1 MLYRYIIIAIRNLR
15 RQRLFTFINIA
26 GLAVSMALCL
36 LVLISTRN
44 NFTYDNF
51 HPDIDHTWR
60 ITTRA
65 QTPDGRKYH
74 MASTP
79 LPMGEA
85 LKNNYTAIQE
95 ETTLYGALSGVGRI
109 NKKKINVNGA
119 FATPSFFKVFGFK
132 LAAGNPLTALTAPNS
147 IVLTDETAKRFF
159 GTVDPMG
166 KVIQFDQQGSFIV
179 SGVLQPTTSLTH
191 ISYEAFASMSS
202 VAALEQTHVLRPM
215 QQNWNDIQSVY
226 TYVVMRPG
234 EGKSALTAAL
244 NDIGHRYDDL
254 PGKGQGHIAFEPQA
268 LSKISPSQE
277 LYDDITNAPP
287 WGKILTEVGVAMLLL
302 TCACF
307 NYTNLSIVRSLQR
320 AKEVGVRKVNGA
332 QRWQIFVQF
341 ITESVLMCI
350 LSLILAVLLL
360 LLAQSTHFRAVP
372 IPDINLL
379 NGHLLL
385 WFLLFSII
393 TGVVAGAIPAWA
405 LSSFQPAKVLKNL
418 IDIKLFGGLGLRKS
432 LIVIQF
438 SLSLTAIIFL
448 VTVYRQFSYKAVM
461 DMGFY
466 RKDILN
472 VPLADVDFQLM
483 KERMQNLNGVSTVTA
498 SSGTLGMPRDASFCQ
513 LRTGDSKDQIEFGYY
528 AGDADFLKVMHLKL
542 VAGSSFPAA
551 ASKEK
556 EQYIIVNEKAVS
568 VMGIKT
574 PADAIGKTLWL
585 SDSLPVNIVGVVH
598 DFNYQPIES
607 NIRPMAIR
615 YRPAE
620 FKQLQLSM
628 VTGDKE
634 QQIAG
639 VKKIWMELHPG
650 EIFSSEW
657 MDEQL
662 LSRSGGEVISMLGFL
677 VFISTMISALGLLG
691 VVAYTTF
698 TRRKEVSIRK
708 ILGASAASL
717 LILLSRNYL
726 RLIFIAGCIA
736 LPLGYLGSMF
746 FLQIFAYRVG
756 IGVIPMLG
764 SFAFL
769 ILLALVTIL
778 SQTWKAIDVNPV
790 DNLRND

>member
-44 NFTYDNF
+44 NFSYDNF
-51 HPDIDHTWR
+51 HPDIAHTWR
-60 ITTRA
+60 ITTRV

-85 LKNNYTAIQE
+85 LKNNYTTIQE

-109 NKKKINVNGA
+109 NKKKINVFGA

-132 LAAGNPLTALTAPNS
+132 LAAGNPLTALTTPNS

-179 SGVLQPTTSLTH
+179 SGVLQPAPSLTH

-202 VAALEQTHVLRPM
+202 VAALEQTHVLRAM
-215 QQNWNDIQSVY
+215 EENWNDIQSVY

-244 NDIGHRYDDL
+244 NDLGHRYDDL

-268 LSKISPSQE
+268 LSSISPSKG

-287 WGKILTEVGVAMLLL
+287 WEKILTEIGVAMLLL

-332 QRWQIFVQF
+332 QRWQIFLQF

-350 LSLILAVLLL
+350 LSLILAVILL
-360 LLAQSTHFRAVP
+360 LLAQNLHFNALP

-379 NGHLLL
+379 NGQLLL

-448 VTVYRQFSYKAVM
+448 VTVYRQFSYKEIGRASC
-461 DMGFY
+461 
-466 RKDILN
+466 R
-472 VPLADVDFQLM
+472 
-483 KERMQNLNGVSTVTA
+483 ERV
-498 SSGTLGMPRDASFCQ
+498 
-513 LRTGDSKDQIEFGYY
+513 
-528 AGDADFLKVMHLKL
+528 
-542 VAGSSFPAA
+542 
-551 ASKEK
+551 
-556 EQYIIVNEKAVS
+556 
-568 VMGIKT
+568 
-574 PADAIGKTLWL
+574 
-585 SDSLPVNIVGVVH
+585 
-598 DFNYQPIES
+598 
-607 NIRPMAIR
+607 
-615 YRPAE
+615 
-620 FKQLQLSM
+620 
-628 VTGDKE
+628 
-634 QQIAG
+634 
-639 VKKIWMELHPG
+639 
-650 EIFSSEW
+650 
-657 MDEQL
+657 
-662 LSRSGGEVISMLGFL
+662 
-677 VFISTMISALGLLG
+677 
-691 VVAYTTF
+691 
-698 TRRKEVSIRK
+698 
-708 ILGASAASL
+708 
-717 LILLSRNYL
+717 
-726 RLIFIAGCIA
+726 
-736 LPLGYLGSMF
+736 
-746 FLQIFAYRVG
+746 
-756 IGVIPMLG
+756 
-764 SFAFL
+764 
-769 ILLALVTIL
+769 
-778 SQTWKAIDVNPV
+778 
-790 DNLRND
+790 